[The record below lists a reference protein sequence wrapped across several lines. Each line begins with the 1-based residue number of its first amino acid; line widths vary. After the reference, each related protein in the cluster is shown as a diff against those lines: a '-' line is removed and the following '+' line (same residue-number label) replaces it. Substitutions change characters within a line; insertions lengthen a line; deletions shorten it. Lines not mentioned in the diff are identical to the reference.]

1 MDRPAYSLRHH
12 FTALLLTLPFIS
24 MSTIG
29 GNDVTDLYKA
39 TALAAVLV
47 ALFYYL
53 FLYKYDVMLKV
64 ALVFSAAYLALY
76 FSYLIMAV
84 GVGCSLFQSCDL
96 FGYIFYEPYKII
108 TTWGMASVFT
118 FFDLG
123 LILAYWNAGT
133 KLGLR
138 DE

>member
-1 MDRPAYSLRHH
+1 MGWSAYSLRHH

-24 MSTIG
+24 VSTIS
-29 GNDVTDLYKA
+29 GNWVTELYKA

-47 ALFYYL
+47 ASFYYL
-53 FLYKYDVMLKV
+53 FLYRYDVMLKV
-64 ALVFSAAYLALY
+64 ALVFSAVYLAIY

-84 GVGCSLFQSCDL
+84 DLGCSLFPSCDM
-96 FGYIFYEPYKII
+96 FGYIFYEPYKMI

-118 FFDLG
+118 FFDLS
-123 LILAYWNAGT
+123 LILTYWIAGIR
-133 KLGLR
+133 LGLR